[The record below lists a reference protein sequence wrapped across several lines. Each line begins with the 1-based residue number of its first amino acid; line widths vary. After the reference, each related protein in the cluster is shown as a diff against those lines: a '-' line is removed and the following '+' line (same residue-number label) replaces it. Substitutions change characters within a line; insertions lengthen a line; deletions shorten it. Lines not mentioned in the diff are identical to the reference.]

1 MRGYETDAKM
11 NPPLR
16 TAKDV
21 DALREA
27 VKDGTID
34 VIATDHAPHHYD
46 EKEREFEN
54 APNGIVGLETALAVV
69 VTNLVEKGY
78 LTFTELVD
86 RMACT
91 PARLFK
97 LPGGTLK
104 RGAVG
109 DVTVFDPKARW
120 TVNASEFA
128 SKGRNSP
135 YNGMTLVGRA
145 ACTIVAGRSSI
156 DREFS
161 PCRQCRWRSGHES
174 QAEETSKGI
183 STMAE
188 REPVSLDALN
198 GLLKERQR
206 YEEWLT
212 ALEQRRENT
221 SESVFARVHADYQ
234 TRLREVSSKLA
245 ERAGELRESIDT
257 LSARLEEISRQE
269 LQQREARQEAE
280 LRAAVGEYTDKQW
293 KEIGGA
299 WDKELARLSKEKTAV
314 DTQLTELNR
323 IFALSMKEKQ
333 AEEIMHRV
341 ALMTAIAPI
350 SPWSH
355 DRQSRAAD
363 SSTHPAGSK
372 QFRATAPTQSTPRTP
387 FDDFPVLRPGTGTVT
402 PPSTTAVA
410 TPPSVPRSGGTQDPR
425 SEQHKTLKCP
435 ECGAANYPTE
445 WYCERCGGELAT
457 M

>member
-1 MRGYETDAKM
+1 
-11 NPPLR
+11 
-16 TAKDV
+16 
-21 DALREA
+21 
-27 VKDGTID
+27 
-34 VIATDHAPHHYD
+34 
-46 EKEREFEN
+46 
-54 APNGIVGLETALAVV
+54 
-69 VTNLVEKGY
+69 
-78 LTFTELVD
+78 
-86 RMACT
+86 
-91 PARLFK
+91 
-97 LPGGTLK
+97 
-104 RGAVG
+104 
-109 DVTVFDPKARW
+109 
-120 TVNASEFA
+120 
-128 SKGRNSP
+128 
-135 YNGMTLVGRA
+135 
-145 ACTIVAGRSSI
+145 
-156 DREFS
+156 
-161 PCRQCRWRSGHES
+161 
-174 QAEETSKGI
+174 
-183 STMAE
+183 MAE

-206 YEEWLT
+206 YEEGLA
-212 ALEQRRENT
+212 ALEQRRANT
-221 SESVFARVHADYQ
+221 SESVFSRVHADYQ

-257 LSARLEEISRQE
+257 LSSRLEEISRQE

-299 WDKELARLSKEKTAV
+299 WDKELARLSKEKAAL

-341 ALMTAIAPI
+341 ASDDGNRAPI
-350 SPWSH
+350 SPVVP
-355 DRQSRAAD
+355 RPAIPEPPTLNPPSRIEPV
-363 SSTHPAGSK
+363 TP
-372 QFRATAPTQSTPRTP
+372 RATAPTSSTPRTP